1 MELDEDQKHMNYR
14 VLIDNIK
21 YIRDGQ
27 RITEDW
33 ISDQIV
39 YLKMC
44 REQFS
49 DMGQMNL
56 EISEKRWRAMAE
68 DCELM
73 LSQLLWEHEET
84 KQLSIELYLKF
95 CENIKRM
102 LAYYATDDDLTSS
115 IGTISM

>member
-1 MELDEDQKHMNYR
+1 MELDDNQKNMNYR
-14 VLIDNIK
+14 MLIDNIN

-44 REQFS
+44 RDQFS
-49 DMGQMNL
+49 DMSQMNV
-56 EISEKRWRAMAE
+56 EITDKRWRGMAD

-73 LSQLLWEHEET
+73 LSQLLWEYSET
-84 KQLSIELYLKF
+84 KRMSIELYLKF

-115 IGTISM
+115 IDTMSM